1 LLDVG
6 CGIGLFLNVARERGW
21 DICGV
26 EPNVAAQKFTRADL
40 PILSGTLETVVL
52 PSQRFDLITIWDVL
66 AHVRNPLQLLAKTRE
81 LLAENGAVLVK
92 TPNRTY
98 MDVAIAR
105 VLNLLRGGRGWL
117 HIPAQLFHFS
127 RQSLTEML
135 ARAGFDIFEIHSTNE
150 PFLFGPR
157 STIGSPKI
165 LGGYIL
171 RLLFRVLRSESII
184 VLAVS
189 QRNPRRFA
197 SLAQAA
203 VLKCS

>member
-6 CGIGLFLNVARERGW
+6 CGIGLFLKVARERGW

-26 EPNVAAQKFTRADL
+26 EPNVAAQTFTRDDL

-189 QRNPRRFA
+189 QRNPRRLA